1 MAGQRG
7 LATTGRS
14 AHEQSQK
21 LERLCRYI
29 ARPAI
34 SEKRLSLSPQG
45 AIGTGDGLAAVASA
59 PLDLGLSDLLINILS
74 GAVLD
79 HVAGGGLD
87 PLIDEHLWGG
97 LIDPILSIAPLI
109 DPIKP
114 VVSLSV
120 NPLTIDLGQSTLI
133 SASATDNQ
141 GVISLLVTAAGQA
154 VRTGSLK
161 KSRRY
166 PMAYKQ
172 TA

>member
-1 MAGQRG
+1 M
-7 LATTGRS
+7 
-14 AHEQSQK
+14 
-21 LERLCRYI
+21 
-29 ARPAI
+29 
-34 SEKRLSLSPQG
+34 
-45 AIGTGDGLAAVASA
+45 
-59 PLDLGLSDLLINILS
+59 DLGLSDLLINILS

-166 PMAYKQ
+166 PLAYKQ